1 MFWSYF
7 EWRLKTSTSWTMCP
21 YLDKVSSLLWVSSSY
36 GSRVDQKSC
45 QLTKESSETTDKV
58 ATKHCLEL
66 EEPEFFKIWIS
77 TSRETSVNRT
87 LHLLLSVILA
97 RSAMTSSFSKTF
109 LPARTWRP
117 SEEYRGGV
125 PSSSIVGVGERFREA
140 ITSLFELKNNFWDF
154 SPTLLWQNSPP
165 HLWQNGL

>member
-7 EWRLKTSTSWTMCP
+7 EWRHPLPGPSVLTWTKCPPFCESPAVMGPELIRNPVSWPKSLPKPQTRLPPNIALNSKNLSFSKSGLSPQEKTSI
-21 YLDKVSSLLWVSSSY
+21 DK
-36 GSRVDQKSC
+36 
-45 QLTKESSETTDKV
+45 
-58 ATKHCLEL
+58 
-66 EEPEFFKIWIS
+66 
-77 TSRETSVNRT
+77 T

-125 PSSSIVGVGERFREA
+125 PSSSIGGVGERFREA
-140 ITSLFELKNNFWDF
+140 ITSLIELKNN
-154 SPTLLWQNSPP
+154 S
-165 HLWQNGL
+165 